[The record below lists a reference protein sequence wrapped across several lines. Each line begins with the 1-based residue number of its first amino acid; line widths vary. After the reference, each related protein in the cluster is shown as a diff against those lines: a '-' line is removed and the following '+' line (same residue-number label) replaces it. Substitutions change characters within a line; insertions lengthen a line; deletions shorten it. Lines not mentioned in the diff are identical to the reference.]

1 MIARLLRALAE
12 ADAASA
18 ADLGP
23 EELADI
29 LWLAGCLDDSGRDR
43 PQQPAAPAAQDT
55 PVDQDAAEDRT
66 GDQGPDESADG
77 PLEQHYATADLTA
90 PGSPGGSGRPENPGE
105 GAAARRGD
113 LVRVA
118 RAGAL
123 ADPLA
128 VMRALRPL
136 GRRTLADSRGEPE
149 LDEEATV
156 SAGVDQRLLVP
167 VLRPTPGR
175 WLDLALVIDTHRSMT
190 LWHNLVADLRRV
202 VAQTGVFRDVR
213 TWYLGGTE
221 AGGTPS
227 LAARPGGAPRRP
239 QEIAD
244 PSGRRL
250 VLVVTDTVGGGWGG
264 PAVDNVLRGWGR
276 HGSVA
281 LLNVLPERLWSRGS
295 VRPTPLWLRATGPAA
310 PNTGWEATA
319 TRPRGRTHRRLR
331 ADRPMPVPVVDA
343 SPSALGALAA
353 LVSGTGRRSR
363 LSSLLV
369 GDGASAP
376 AAPPALPQSADLALK
391 QFRETASPLAR
402 QLAGHLSVVP
412 LVLPVMTLVRRVMLP
427 QADHGHLAE
436 VLLGGLLA
444 PWQPPPPGGDP
455 DALRFDFLPGV
466 REALLAA
473 QRRDEVAEIRSTVRH
488 QVAAY
493 LKARRAATADF
504 TAARVTGQAGGRLVD
519 GAALPFAESAE
530 GGRAPAAA
538 PSLADLITPLAFG
551 VHMTAPQAEPE
562 DASEDA
568 PETPDGLGRYFER
581 RHDERLRSL
590 VREAADGRSRSVLL
604 VGNAVTGMTR
614 ACYEAL
620 RQVPPHWRLHRI
632 DRRQQLRP
640 ADVGPFGVIWLDD
653 VQRLLLE
660 GPQSERSAFARLL
673 RELLDD
679 EERRPVLLLGTMRAS
694 YVQHL
699 SAGNE
704 SDGWSPVRALIAAT
718 ELITVPDAFSEQEA
732 ELAVAFDGRLA
743 DAALLAGDGRIIQAM
758 AGVPQLLER
767 RRAAPP
773 EVRAMLDAALAVGG
787 LGYPPALSAELLRAG
802 ALAYLASEQRG
813 AAWFAVALHDACRP
827 IFGLPG
833 LLVRRAHPSVD
844 DSPQE
849 GPRYL
854 VNPVLTA
861 RHRRGP
867 AAEAEPPDGLWSA
880 LVAHAAPHTREALAL
895 EADRRGLPA
904 VAEALR
910 QPAPVEEAAEEPA
923 EEPVEVPTEAP
934 ADEPADEPADQ
945 PADQPAAEPAGRPA
959 EQPEPEATVRTRS
972 LPGSDAIPDQDL
984 KPYFYL
990 SHAHLVR
997 GGPTGSPAATR
1008 WLEVFFDDLREAVLE
1023 LVPTEWDAASVG
1035 FMDTSE
1041 RLGTRWAG
1049 RNTRALASCRVF
1061 VPLYSP
1067 DYFANEVCGW
1077 EWYAFSRRPVYR
1089 VGTGERRATGIVPVL
1104 WEPLAEDAMP
1114 PVARQL
1120 VVTGQ
1125 GARSDEE
1132 PGLLALIG
1140 SADSRPAYEVAVHR
1154 LASRIVRV
1162 AEETVIQT
1170 GRPLDLLSQ
1179 PNAFEHPVAIR
1190 RAEDVHSLRVL
1201 VLSLAEDELPTGR
1214 RPGFYGSRRTGWNPY
1229 EPNAELS
1236 LGEYTARAV
1245 RRLGMDA
1252 SVHEFEEEV
1261 RAVLDNDGPVNPA
1274 LLLVDRWALRSQER
1288 LALLQLFLRLNP
1300 DAVVLLEPWNA
1311 DDPDNASTD
1320 WPVNLRDLGLSLG
1333 LRRRTWYSRVRPF
1346 ALRTLADFDAVV
1358 APAMNA
1364 ARRGFAAA
1372 LAARPAS
1379 PLRPSLR
1386 EAFPE
1391 FPEPSGRDQRDG

>member
-43 PQQPAAPAAQDT
+43 PQPPAAPAPA
-55 PVDQDAAEDRT
+55 DQDAPEDRT
-66 GDQGPDESADG
+66 GNPGSGDSADG
-77 PLEQHYATADLTA
+77 PLEQHYATADLAA
-90 PGSPGGSGRPENPGE
+90 PGSPEEPEDPEDPDE
-105 GAAARRGD
+105 GTAARRGD

-264 PAVDNVLRGWGR
+264 PALDTVLRGWGR

-331 ADRPMPVPVVDA
+331 SDRPMPVPVVDA
-343 SPSALGALAA
+343 SPSALGALAS

-369 GDGASAP
+369 GDGAPAP
-376 AAPPALPQSADLALK
+376 VAPPALPQSADPALK

-402 QLAGHLSVVP
+402 QLAGHLSAVP

-444 PWQPPPPGGDP
+444 PWQPPPPGADP

-504 TAARVTGQAGGRLVD
+504 TAARVTGRSGSRLVD

-530 GGRAPAAA
+530 AGPPPTAAA

-551 VHMTAPQAEPE
+551 VHMTAPGDEPE
-562 DASEDA
+562 DG

-581 RHDERLRSL
+581 QHDKRLRSL
-590 VREAADGRSRSVLL
+590 VREADAGRNRSVLL
-604 VGNAVTGMTR
+604 VGNAVTGTTR

-620 RQVPPHWRLHRI
+620 RQLPPHWRLQRI
-632 DRRQQLRP
+632 DRWRELVP
-640 ADVGPFGVIWLDD
+640 AEVGPFSVIWLDD
-653 VQRLLLE
+653 IQRLLLD
-660 GPQSERSAFARLL
+660 GPQSERNAFARLL
-673 RELLDD
+673 RQLLDD
-679 EERRPVLLLGTMRAS
+679 EERRPVLLLGTMRSS

-699 SAGNE
+699 SGG
-704 SDGWSPVRALIAAT
+704 DGADRWSPVRALIAASD
-718 ELITVPDAFSEQEA
+718 LITVPDAFSEQEA
-732 ELAVAFDGRLA
+732 EQAAAFDSRLA
-743 DAALLAGDGRIIQAM
+743 DAALLAGDRRIIQAM

-767 RRAAPP
+767 RRTAPA
-773 EVRAMLDAALAVGG
+773 EVRAMLDAALAVRA
-787 LGYPPALSAELLRAG
+787 LGHPPALSSGLLWAG
-802 ALAYLASEQRG
+802 ALVYLGDDERNRLGASWFS
-813 AAWFAVALHDACRP
+813 AALGDACRP

-833 LLVRRAHPSVD
+833 LLRQVHAYLGD
-844 DSPQE
+844 EPQR
-849 GPRYL
+849 GPHYL
-854 VNPVLTA
+854 VNPVLEA
-861 RHRRGP
+861 RHRGR
-867 AAEAEPPDGLWSA
+867 AAEAEPPDRLWSV
-880 LVAHAAPHTREALAL
+880 LVEHAVPTAREAL
-895 EADRRGLPA
+895 EAEARRRGLTA
-904 VAEALR
+904 VAESLAR
-910 QPAPVEEAAEEPA
+910 PAPVAEPVEEPLEGPAGEPQEEPAAEAANPPAPAEPAEGQAADQVAERVARSAEEP
-923 EEPVEVPTEAP
+923 
-934 ADEPADEPADQ
+934 
-945 PADQPAAEPAGRPA
+945 R
-959 EQPEPEATVRTRS
+959 PEATARTRS
-972 LPGSDAIPDQDL
+972 LTAPDALPEQDP

-990 SHAHLVR
+990 SHAHLTR
-997 GGPTGSPAATR
+997 GGPSGSPATGWR
-1008 WLEVFFDDLREAVLE
+1008 LEVFFEDLREAVLE
-1023 LVPTEWDAASVG
+1023 LVPTEWDAATVG
-1035 FMDTSE
+1035 FMDTSD
-1041 RLGTRWAG
+1041 RLGTRWAA

-1104 WEPLAEDAMP
+1104 WEPLPEGAIPA
-1114 PVARQL
+1114 VARQL

-1125 GARSDEE
+1125 GARSDGE

-1140 SADSRPAYEVAVHR
+1140 SADSRSAYEVAVHR
-1154 LASRIVRV
+1154 LASRIVQV

-1179 PNAFEHPVAIR
+1179 PNAFEHPAALR
-1190 RAEDVHSLRVL
+1190 RAEDVLSLRVL
-1201 VLSLAEDELPTGR
+1201 VLSLAEHELPPGR
-1214 RPGFYGSRRTGWNPY
+1214 RPEFYGPQRTDWNPY
-1229 EPNAELS
+1229 EPRAEIS
-1236 LGEYTARAV
+1236 LGEHTAQAV

-1252 SVHEFEEEV
+1252 SVHTFEEEV
-1261 RAVLDNDGPVNPA
+1261 QVLLDNGGPVNPA
-1274 LLLVDRWALRSQER
+1274 LLLVDRWALRNRDRLSQ
-1288 LALLQLFLRLNP
+1288 LHLFLRLNP
-1300 DAVVLLEPWNA
+1300 DTVILLEPWDA

-1320 WPVNLRDLGLSLG
+1320 WPGELRDLGLSLG

-1346 ALRTLADFDAVV
+1346 GLRTVADFDAVV
-1358 APAMNA
+1358 SPAMSA

-1386 EAFPE
+1386 DAFPE
-1391 FPEPSGRDQRDG
+1391 FPDSSGRDQRDG